1 MCFGTV
7 TINTECEMV
16 ARSSLHIS
24 AFPLKT
30 NKKNPTLKN
39 KQTVTVTV
47 HGNCKLTIFKSKP
60 AKFPFA
66 GLFR

>member
-47 HGNCKLTIFKSKP
+47 TVN
-60 AKFPFA
+60 
-66 GLFR
+66 